1 MLHWL
6 FTARNRHSTADS
18 EMYTARIRGK
28 SLNFLYKFVIFCA
41 MLIDI
46 YMFNVNNDNVIM

>member
-46 YMFNVNNDNVIM
+46 YMFNVNNDNVIV